1 MATKNYFNN
10 SAILKIKLE
19 NKQHTIT
26 KLKTGDLIKTKAED
40 YPLIFHYG
48 IIDKQGDSLF
58 ILHNHPDKK
67 NSKGGSIVKEPF
79 DKWIKGKDIVS
90 VEPTNLKTDDIDEL
104 YEKLKVY
111 KYDFLN
117 FNCEHFVNFAK
128 NDDYVSPQVLR
139 WTSLIAIGIITF
151 YLLRKKI

>member
-79 DKWIKGKDIVS
+79 DKWIKG
-90 VEPTNLKTDDIDEL
+90 NQ
-104 YEKLKVY
+104 
-111 KYDFLN
+111 N
-117 FNCEHFVNFAK
+117 
-128 NDDYVSPQVLR
+128 
-139 WTSLIAIGIITF
+139 
-151 YLLRKKI
+151 KI